1 MFYDRIADQLAGT
14 SPDDLQPA
22 QVPAL
27 TGAALPVGVA
37 CAGNTP
43 PEYQPDMLWVGEY
56 LFHLGEHA
64 QDLTGPAAQI
74 ASLRQRPWW
83 R

>member
-1 MFYDRIADQLAGT
+1 
-14 SPDDLQPA
+14 
-22 QVPAL
+22 
-27 TGAALPVGVA
+27 
-37 CAGNTP
+37 
-43 PEYQPDMLWVGEY
+43 MLWVGEY
-56 LFHLGEHA
+56 LFHLGERA